1 MADMLFSTS
10 QILILGIVSA
20 LMVAGILILLKYFNK
35 GNKKH
40 KDFVPVL
47 FEETVNSEMNK
58 KVNLHG
64 KKMKN
69 GKIVMGFDVLA
80 HIDKYYQTKGDM
92 PLAIYDEAAK
102 DFKLVVD
109 DNDKPQK
116 IEYDFT
122 IFRLKN
128 KNIIFRLL
136 GIKKMYLI
144 MRNTDDEKNV
154 LVRFD
159 DKTNRV
165 FFPKAVEFDSYGNI
179 WHESQVAKEYMNNI
193 SFLEML
199 QQMQTHLQNIPN
211 RTVHLEVEQA
221 KKERLY
227 QTLAEIERGK
237 YDNMKKGDETVVVS

>member
-1 MADMLFSTS
+1 MADPLFSNS
-10 QILILGIVSA
+10 EVLVIGIISA
-20 LMVAGILILLKYFNK
+20 IMIAGIFLLIKFFKKDK
-35 GNKKH
+35 GY
-40 KDFVPVL
+40 KDFIPVL
-47 FEETVNSEMNK
+47 FEETVTKDLRNK
-58 KVNLHG
+58 INLHG
-64 KKMKN
+64 KKLKK

-92 PLAIYDEAAK
+92 PLAVYDEATK
-102 DFKLVVD
+102 DFRFLMDEKGD
-109 DNDKPQK
+109 PEK

-128 KNIIFRLL
+128 KLFLYRWL

-144 MRNTDDEKNV
+144 MRNTDDKKNV

-165 FFPKAVEFDSYGNI
+165 FFPKTVEFDSYGNI
-179 WHESQVAKEYMNNI
+179 WHESQVAKEYLNNI

-227 QTLAEIERGK
+227 NTIAEIEKGK
-237 YDNMKKGDETVVVS
+237 YDRMKTGDETVIS